1 RRVLLRAAPHRA
13 PRLRRLPRRL
23 LRAVLPRARPP
34 RAVGL
39 EHGGAP
45 LQLARRAC
53 RRPRRRRRAP
63 RRPRPRLRPRPAP
76 PGAAG
81 PLDRRRRLRA
91 QPRGA
96 GPAAA
101 PLPPRLPHPGRQLAG
116 GPAVD
121 AVGGAPGTAREGR
134 DGMRVWS
141 VHPRYLDRQGLVACW
156 RETLLAQAVLAGR
169 TKGYLNHSQLVR
181 FRATADPLAS
191 VCAYLGVLA
200 VEADERGYRF
210 DRSRIDRAV
219 ALDAVAPLPV
229 TEGQVAYEWAHLLA
243 KLATRS

>member
-1 RRVLLRAAPHRA
+1 
-13 PRLRRLPRRL
+13 
-23 LRAVLPRARPP
+23 
-34 RAVGL
+34 
-39 EHGGAP
+39 
-45 LQLARRAC
+45 
-53 RRPRRRRRAP
+53 
-63 RRPRPRLRPRPAP
+63 
-76 PGAAG
+76 
-81 PLDRRRRLRA
+81 
-91 QPRGA
+91 
-96 GPAAA
+96 
-101 PLPPRLPHPGRQLAG
+101 
-116 GPAVD
+116 
-121 AVGGAPGTAREGR
+121 
-134 DGMRVWS
+134 MRVWS

-243 KLATRS
+243 KLAVRSPDRYALVRDVTDVEVHPSSCGSRAPSSPGRRPEPASPPPPSPPPPQRSAGGKGSGGAEVWGSGDRCPRTATGVSGSAYPREEEREMGSDV